1 MSGLL
6 PRRLAHLSLIAL
18 NNRLVGAGLYEGRT
32 KKAGTAMATAD
43 AQGAEAPEKKSKL
56 PLIIGLALM
65 LALGGG
71 GFYAVYSGLIL
82 APPAAEGV
90 EPAKDAAHTPDAL
103 PAIAFIPLD
112 PMVISLNDG
121 AAKHLRFAGQ
131 LEVPLAHEA
140 DVTLL
145 KPRVMDVLN
154 GFLRAVE
161 VQELEDPATL
171 IRLRAQ
177 MLRRIQIVV
186 GEGRVNDL
194 LIVEFVLN

>member
-1 MSGLL
+1 
-6 PRRLAHLSLIAL
+6 
-18 NNRLVGAGLYEGRT
+18 
-32 KKAGTAMATAD
+32 MATAD

-56 PLIIGLALM
+56 PLIIGLVLM

-71 GFYAVYSGLIL
+71 GFYALYSGLIL
-82 APPAAEGV
+82 APPAEEGAE
-90 EPAKDAAHTPDAL
+90 PTADAAHAPEAL
-103 PAIAFIPLD
+103 PATAFIALD
-112 PMVISLNDG
+112 PMVISLSDG

-131 LEVPLAHEA
+131 LEVPLANEH

-161 VQELEDPATL
+161 VQELEDPAAL